1 LEVEVS
7 NLGTTPYGSR
17 RIGQFGAGGGQV
29 RAGDQPQDRQ
39 GAGPDSAKY
48 ASRTGRRGDRV
59 ARICASRLLHLLT
72 TASGT
77 KRRIT
82 S

>member
-1 LEVEVS
+1 MPEIRTEFLFTITLEVEVS

-39 GAGPDSAKY
+39 ALALTLPN
-48 ASRTGRRGDRV
+48 TLV
-59 ARICASRLLHLLT
+59 ALT
-72 TASGT
+72 DEV
-77 KRRIT
+77 IE
-82 S
+82 